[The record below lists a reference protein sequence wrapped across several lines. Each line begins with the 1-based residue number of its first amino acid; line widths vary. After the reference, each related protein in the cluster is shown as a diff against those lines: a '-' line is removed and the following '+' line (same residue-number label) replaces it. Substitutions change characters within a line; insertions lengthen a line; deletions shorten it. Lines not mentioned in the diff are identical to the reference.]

1 MGAKILV
8 VEDNSSDLEL
18 MQYLLRAFGH
28 VTLAARDGAA
38 GVQRAREEH
47 PDLILMDLQLPGM
60 DGFEAARLI
69 KEASELKKIPIVA
82 VTASNSIG
90 DRNRV
95 LGRGFDGYIAKP
107 ITAETFVAQ
116 VESFLRPPGS

>member
-1 MGAKILV
+1 MGARILV
-8 VEDNSSDLEL
+8 VEDNSTNLEL

-38 GVQRAREEH
+38 GVHRALEEH

-69 KEASELKKIPIVA
+69 KEASELKEIPIVA
-82 VTASNSIG
+82 VTSSTSIG